1 MDKEDK
7 LVMVLATLGLVMIM
21 LGLIVNSVT
30 LTSENK
36 RLESQLEEKKK
47 EINDINERMDNIITE
62 NLKLVYQNENLWEL
76 YYSQVSGYDGEY
88 YEWVVLTSAGWNY
101 WTFNRANAKRYI

>member
-1 MDKEDK
+1 MVIKGSENSMDKEDK
-7 LVMVLATLGLVMIM
+7 LVMILATLGLVMIM

-30 LTSENK
+30 LASENK
-36 RLESQLEEKKK
+36 RLENQLEEKKK
-47 EINDINERMDNIITE
+47 EIDDINERMDNIITE

-88 YEWVVLTSAGWNY
+88 YE
-101 WTFNRANAKRYI
+101 